1 MIAWFILGV
10 CVLAGLILLSRWF
23 GRADPKVVA
32 RAIKIALLFVGG
44 GIVIAIVAG
53 GRFALVSM
61 ILGAVLPAIMR
72 WRAILRMIRS
82 AQGPSSG
89 QQSEVGSRYLRMSLD
104 HDTGVMSG
112 MVLEGDYRGRELS
125 ELSADEL
132 LDLLRQCRADD
143 PQSASLLEAWLDR
156 TQPDLDW
163 RAAMA
168 GGGQAHGSDRAARAG
183 DSQMTRA
190 EALRILGLEE
200 GADDKTIKDA
210 HRRLVQKLHPDH
222 GGSSYLA
229 ARINEAKD
237 FLLGS

>member
-1 MIAWFILGV
+1 MIAYFILGLCLLV
-10 CVLAGLILLSRWF
+10 GLILLSRWF
-23 GRADPKVVA
+23 GTADPKVVA
-32 RAIKIALLFVGG
+32 RAARIALLFVGG
-44 GIVIAIVAG
+44 GILIAIVAG
-53 GRFALVSM
+53 GRFALISM
-61 ILGAVLPAIMR
+61 IVGAVLPAILR
-72 WRAILRMIRS
+72 WRAILRAIRN
-82 AQGPSSG
+82 AQGPSAG
-89 QQSEVGSRYLRMSLD
+89 QQSEVGSRYLRMTLE

-112 MVLEGDYRGRELS
+112 VVLEGAYRGRELS

-132 LDLLRQCRADD
+132 IDLLRQCRADD

-168 GGGQAHGSDRAARAG
+168 GQGESHQRAG
-183 DSQMTRA
+183 AAGGGEFRMTRA
-190 EALRILGLEE
+190 EAFRILGLEE
-200 GADDKTIKDA
+200 GADEEAIKRA
-210 HRRLVQKLHPDH
+210 HRKLMQKLHPDL